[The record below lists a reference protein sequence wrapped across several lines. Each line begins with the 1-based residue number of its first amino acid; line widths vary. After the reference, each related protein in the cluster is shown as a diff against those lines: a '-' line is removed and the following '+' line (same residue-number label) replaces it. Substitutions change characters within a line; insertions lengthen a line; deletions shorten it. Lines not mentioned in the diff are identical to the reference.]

1 MHNARGA
8 NMLRVTIAFAIAA
21 LPLAALAQSYRCVG
35 TDGKKYYGSSVPPQC
50 LGRPVEELNAQG
62 MVMKKFDAAASAD
75 ERAKKDAEDAER
87 KKREAIS
94 KEQGRKDNA
103 LLASYTSEKDIEQAR
118 ARALE
123 GVQKATTEVE
133 ERIAALKKRRA
144 APNQDVKTIDIDLKA
159 QEGLL
164 AAKRKEMDTI
174 NAKYDDDKKR
184 YIEITKRGK

>member
-1 MHNARGA
+1 
-8 NMLRVTIAFAIAA
+8 MLRAAIAIAIFA

-75 ERAKKDAEDAER
+75 ERAKKDAEDADR
-87 KKREAIS
+87 KKREALA

-103 LLASYTSEKDIEQAR
+103 LLASYTSEKDIEAAR
-118 ARALE
+118 GRALE
-123 GVQKATTEVE
+123 GVQKATAEVE

-164 AAKRKEMDTI
+164 AAKRKEMDSI

>member
-8 NMLRVTIAFAIAA
+8 NMLRAVIAIAIAA

-62 MVMKKFDAAASAD
+62 MVMKRFDAAASAD
-75 ERAKKDAEDAER
+75 ERAKKDAEDADR
-87 KKREAIS
+87 KKREALS

-123 GVQKATTEVE
+123 GVQKATAEVE

-144 APNQDVKTIDIDLKA
+144 VPNQDVKTIDFDLKA

-164 AAKRKEMDTI
+164 AAKRKEMDSI
-174 NAKYDDDKKR
+174 NAKYDEDKKR